1 MSAVTEVILAGEET
15 LDTLAAQI
23 RDELSTVERSAWRVG
38 ELLAAARQLLPGDR
52 EFGRWCSANFAE
64 EIPTRTLYEW
74 RALYDSFGQCKDD
87 VKHIPKSGLY
97 LLAAPQCEDIRW
109 EVVAET
115 REWDRVTVDAVETRI
130 KELTKSPT
138 HVSHNSGENDWY
150 TPPAYIEAAREVMG
164 GIDMDPASSELAN
177 TIVQAPVYY
186 TAQTNGLNK
195 KWAGRVWM
203 NPPYSK
209 DLVHLFTAK
218 LLEHLVGGDINAACV
233 LVNNATDTGW
243 CQPLLKNC
251 NAVCFPKG
259 RVKFID
265 KEGTPSGAPLQGQAI
280 FYFGE
285 DPESFREHFG
295 GFGAVLFP

>member
-1 MSAVTEVILAGEET
+1 VSAAAEVILAGEET

-23 RDELSTVERSAWRVG
+23 RDELSAVERSAWRVG
-38 ELLAAARQLLPGDR
+38 ELLNAAWNKLNGDKR
-52 EFGRWCSANFAE
+52 TFGAWCSTNFVDQHSNSLLNHRRLWEA
-64 EIPTRTLYEW
+64 
-74 RALYDSFGQCKDD
+74 FGQCRND
-87 VKHIPKSGLY
+87 VQHIPQSGLY
-97 LLAAPQCEDIRW
+97 LLAAPQCDDIRW
-109 EVVAET
+109 EVVAESK
-115 REWDRVTVDAVETRI
+115 EWDRVTVDAIDTRI

-150 TPPAYIEAAREVMG
+150 TPPAYIEAAREAMG

-209 DLVHLFTAK
+209 DLVHLFTTK
-218 LLEHLVGGDINAACV
+218 LLEHLVGGDIDAACV

-243 CQPLLKNC
+243 CQPLLKSC

-265 KEGTPSGAPLQGQAI
+265 KEGNPSGAPLQGQAV
-280 FYFGE
+280 FYFGA
-285 DPESFREHFG
+285 DPDAFAAAFS
-295 GFGAVLFP
+295 GFGAVLRP